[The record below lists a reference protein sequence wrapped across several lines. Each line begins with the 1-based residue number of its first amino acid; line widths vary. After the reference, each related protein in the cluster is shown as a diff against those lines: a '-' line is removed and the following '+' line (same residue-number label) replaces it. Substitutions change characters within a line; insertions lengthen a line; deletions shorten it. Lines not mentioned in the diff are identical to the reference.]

1 MENLALA
8 GLVEN
13 LKPAMTEVFVRRI
26 VQHQPDGFIFQTRSP
41 RLPAFKI
48 LMHARQP
55 ALYASEARP
64 PFEAPA
70 TDFLMVLRK
79 HLTSAELISFSKPLA
94 ERVVEFEFKT
104 VVPSKELETMWL
116 VVELLPNAPNLILL
130 DAERRVVSSLLPLT
144 PQHGIDEYEPYRF
157 PGSTSKID
165 IARIVEE
172 DVPELAEYATAANP
186 QTWLIQHVG
195 GFGPV
200 FAAELVHRQKRS
212 GHGVV
217 EEIRSMVAQVRAS
230 SRGAWLYTELPLGHI
245 LESNDL
251 RRLGKAILSP
261 IPLESLERTH
271 SSRMFGSIVEGAR
284 FYFDELESH
293 TLLEESKQPVLR
305 DLREAAKRTAHR
317 EQKLIKQQ
325 RDYEA
330 AAGLQKTAQLLNSSG
345 LKMDQHYASVAVND
359 YFGETPREVE
369 VTLDS
374 TFSLRE
380 NIDRMFKRH
389 SKAERG
395 KQMIGR
401 RLAQVRNQHGRLDEQ
416 LRRVQAIRDWDTWLA
431 VATRLHKDGRAKA
444 EADVADVIEKE
455 PVLRRFRTA
464 LIEGREVYVG
474 RNARENDEVTFEIA
488 APDDFWLHVAEYTG
502 SHVVVRNTKRDK
514 ELEPSVLVKAAQIA
528 AFFSQARNT
537 SKVEVHYTRRKHIVK
552 PKRARAG
559 MVRLLEFRSISVE
572 PRNWLES

>member
-8 GLVEN
+8 GLIEN

-26 VQHQPDGFIFQTRSP
+26 VQHQPDGFIFQTRSV
-41 RLPAFKI
+41 RVPAIKV
-48 LMHARQP
+48 LMHARHP

-64 PFEAPA
+64 PFESPA

-94 ERVVEFEFKT
+94 ERVLEFEFKT

-157 PGSTSKID
+157 PGSTNKID
-165 IARIVEE
+165 IARVLEE
-172 DVPELAEYATAANP
+172 DVPELADYTAAADP
-186 QTWLIQHVG
+186 QAWVIAHVA

-212 GHGVV
+212 GQSVA
-217 EEIRSMVAQVRAS
+217 EEIRSMVSQVRAT

-251 RRLGKAILSP
+251 RRLGKAVLSP
-261 IPLESLERTH
+261 IPLESLERSH
-271 SSRMFGSIVEGAR
+271 SSRMFANIVDGAR

-293 TLLEESKQPVLR
+293 TLLEEAKQPVLR
-305 DLREAAKRTAHR
+305 ARRDAVKRIAHR
-317 EQKLIKQQ
+317 EQKLIQEQQ
-325 RDYEA
+325 NYER
-330 AAGLQKTAQLLNSSG
+330 AAGLQRTAQLLTSSG
-345 LKMDQHYASVAVND
+345 LKMDQHYESVTVND
-359 YFGETPREVE
+359 YFAEKQREVE

-380 NIDRMFKRH
+380 NIERMFKRH

-401 RLAQVRNQHGRLDEQ
+401 RLAEVRHQHARLDEQ

-431 VATRLHKDGRAKA
+431 VATRLHKDGRSKA
-444 EADVADVIEKE
+444 DGEVIAKE

-474 RNARENDEVTFEIA
+474 RNARENDEVTFEVA
-488 APDDFWLHVAEYTG
+488 TPDDFWFHVAEYTG
-502 SHVVVRNTKRDK
+502 SHVVVRNPNRDK
-514 ELEPSVLVKAAQIA
+514 ELEPSVLIKAAQIA

-537 SKVEVHYTRRKHIVK
+537 SKVEVHYTRRKQVVK

-559 MVRLLEFRSISVE
+559 MVRLLEFKSIAVE
-572 PRNWLES
+572 PRNWLET